1 MFRAQL
7 FKRAF
12 WTLFILAFLEVLT
25 SKLYLQWTIWW
36 VDIVLHF
43 VGGLA
48 VSLFALWIFSSD
60 SDLKNWSQQKI
71 LLTALV
77 SAITIGLAWEFYEL
91 YFGLTFL
98 ADGMR
103 YFISTSYDLIM
114 DLVGG
119 IFGFIYTNNLLNKY
133 E

>member
-1 MFRAQL
+1 MFRKQL
-7 FKRAF
+7 FKQAF
-12 WTLFILAFLEVLT
+12 WTLFVLAFLEVVT
-25 SKLYLQWTIWW
+25 SRLYLQWSIWW

-43 VGGLA
+43 FGGLA
-48 VSLFALWIFSSD
+48 VSLFALWIFSSR

-71 LLTALV
+71 VLIALS
-77 SAITIGLAWEFYEL
+77 SAIIIGIVWEFYEL
-91 YFGLTFL
+91 YFGMTFL
-98 ADGMR
+98 SDGIT

-119 IFGFIYTNNLLNKY
+119 VLGVFYTNNLLNKY